1 MAGPGGSNPL
11 RPIILL
17 LSLFSLSLTPLGGI
31 LTRLDLPSTS
41 NLLVQL
47 LDACFN
53 HLTGIVEIGTMS
65 DNMRE

>member
-1 MAGPGGSNPL
+1 
-11 RPIILL
+11 LL